1 MIKNNRKRICSMITE
16 YPCSAE
22 FIADVLKL
30 PVWYVKH
37 ELKKMERSGKIK
49 VKTLTTY
56 QLVPE
61 ETEDDKRMESR
72 IKLVLAGIAKVG

>member
-1 MIKNNRKRICSMITE
+1 MIKNNRKRIRSMITE

-37 ELKKMERSGKIK
+37 ELKKMERRGEI
-49 VKTLTTY
+49 
-56 QLVPE
+56 
-61 ETEDDKRMESR
+61 ESR
-72 IKLVLAGIAKVG
+72 VSVTYRLSEEGEKKCV

>member
-1 MIKNNRKRICSMITE
+1 
-16 YPCSAE
+16 
-22 FIADVLKL
+22 
-30 PVWYVKH
+30 
-37 ELKKMERSGKIK
+37 MERRGKIK